1 MAVRNKRTRTKTRR
15 RRRDLDQIKADLTC
29 PKHLEGYKNTKSSE
43 DLPGS
48 GRWYCV
54 ECAKWFETESTLL
67 AHQRSKFHK
76 RRVKR
81 LQETPYTQKEAEA
94 AVGLQT
100 DNTDPLKVKHEAG
113 NEIEMMI

>member
-1 MAVRNKRTRTKTRR
+1 MISVA
-15 RRRDLDQIKADLTC
+15 
-29 PKHLEGYKNTKSSE
+29 
-43 DLPGS
+43 
-48 GRWYCV
+48 
-54 ECAKWFETESTLL
+54 
-67 AHQRSKFHK
+67 
-76 RRVKR
+76 RVKR